1 MEELSELDDFAY
13 GIGIELIPCIQ
24 TLAHLNAAIR
34 WNTFPTDLEDIM
46 LVDDERTYELIE
58 NMFKTISK
66 CFRSRRVHA
75 GMDEALML
83 GRGKHLDKFGY
94 EDAPSI
100 MKRHLARVK
109 DIAKK
114 YGYDMMI
121 WSDMYFRPWVE
132 NHGYYVKKKVE
143 MPKEVIEAYDPEIIP
158 VYWDY
163 YHKQEDIYDAMIYN
177 HMQLSDRTW
186 FAGGVWTWSGFM
198 PQLTFSYETMLPAI
212 RSCKK
217 NGIRNVIFTLWG
229 DCGGECS
236 MFCAL
241 PALNYLAEY
250 SRGVTDEERIK
261 RKFKSITGVEY
272 DDFMKLE
279 LPNNLNGE
287 RFCSVN
293 GNRVNP
299 SKYMLYSD
307 PFLGYLDY
315 TVSDGDGA
323 YYLPL
328 SRELYGISKKSRAYG
343 YLFKTAAKL
352 CETLYYK
359 FELGKKTRRA
369 YAKGDKDELRRLA
382 ENDYKLSAKLIGEF
396 ADVYEAQW
404 FKDNKPHGFD
414 VQDLRLGGAERRL
427 KACRKRLLDY
437 VSGKIEA
444 IPELEEKILPYPGAT
459 EGMPIH
465 LMAAEKIFTANVME

>member
-1 MEELSELDDFAY
+1 
-13 GIGIELIPCIQ
+13 
-24 TLAHLNAAIR
+24 
-34 WNTFPTDLEDIM
+34 
-46 LVDDERTYELIE
+46 
-58 NMFKTISK
+58 
-66 CFRSRRVHA
+66 
-75 GMDEALML
+75 
-83 GRGKHLDKFGY
+83 
-94 EDAPSI
+94 
-100 MKRHLARVK
+100 
-109 DIAKK
+109 
-114 YGYDMMI
+114 
-121 WSDMYFRPWVE
+121 
-132 NHGYYVKKKVE
+132 
-143 MPKEVIEAYDPEIIP
+143 
-158 VYWDY
+158 
-163 YHKQEDIYDAMIYN
+163 
-177 HMQLSDRTW
+177 
-186 FAGGVWTWSGFM
+186 
-198 PQLTFSYETMLPAI
+198 
-212 RSCKK
+212 
-217 NGIRNVIFTLWG
+217 
-229 DCGGECS
+229 
-236 MFCAL
+236 
-241 PALNYLAEY
+241 
-250 SRGVTDEERIK
+250 
-261 RKFKSITGVEY
+261 
-272 DDFMKLE
+272 
-279 LPNNLNGE
+279 
-287 RFCSVN
+287 
-293 GNRVNP
+293 
-299 SKYMLYSD
+299 MLYSD